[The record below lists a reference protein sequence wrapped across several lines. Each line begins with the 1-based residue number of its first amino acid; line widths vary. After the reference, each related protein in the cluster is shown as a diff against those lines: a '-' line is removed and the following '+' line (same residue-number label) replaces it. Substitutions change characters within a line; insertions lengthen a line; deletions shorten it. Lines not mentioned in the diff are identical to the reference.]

1 MVQTGSTL
9 LGDNILRELFL
20 ILIFLFLTMA
30 ASAQTVTKP
39 LEVNDVVKSGDQII
53 EDAFLAKDDGNGKA
67 GDAVTSFF
75 TTDIPIYCVV
85 QLSQR
90 TVATVKM
97 NFVAVSVPGVK
108 PDTKVVTASYT
119 TKPNQSRVNFTG
131 TPYDKWNSGKYRVDI
146 FVDGKLV
153 KDLAFDIRPASGSL
167 DGASSFQP
175 RAKPKR
181 PAKQKPN
188 E

>member
-1 MVQTGSTL
+1 M
-9 LGDNILRELFL
+9 GDSILSKIFL
-20 ILIFLFLTMA
+20 ILIFLFLAVA
-30 ASAQTVTKP
+30 ASAQTTAKP
-39 LEVNDVVKSGDQII
+39 LEVDNVVKPDDQII

-108 PDTKVVTASYT
+108 PDTKVVSASYT

-131 TPYDKWNSGKYRVDI
+131 TPYEKWNSGKYRVDI
-146 FVDGKLV
+146 YVDGKLV
-153 KDLAFDIRPASGSL
+153 KDLTFDIRPASGSI

-175 RAKPKR
+175 RAKTKR
-181 PAKQKPN
+181 PAKPRPN